1 MQDIL
6 TYRRLVKFEDLNQTG
21 RLFGGRLMEWID
33 EAAAMYAMCQL
44 QTKKIVTLKV
54 SELIFKEPIDNGDI
68 LEFFAS
74 TKHIGRTSFT
84 VAMEVRK
91 KAIQTDQTPS
101 LALTCDLTFVT
112 VDQEGH
118 ATPNR
123 FGLTKEK
130 A

>member
-1 MQDIL
+1 MNNVL

-33 EAAAMYAMCQL
+33 EAAALYAMCQL

-54 SELIFKEPIDNGDI
+54 SELIFKEPISNGDI

-74 TKHIGRTSFT
+74 TKNVGRTSFA
-84 VAMEVRK
+84 VEMEVRK
-91 KAIQTDQTPS
+91 KAISNEQSPS

-112 VDQEGH
+112 VDQDGH

-123 FGLTKEK
+123 FYTGPK
-130 A
+130 